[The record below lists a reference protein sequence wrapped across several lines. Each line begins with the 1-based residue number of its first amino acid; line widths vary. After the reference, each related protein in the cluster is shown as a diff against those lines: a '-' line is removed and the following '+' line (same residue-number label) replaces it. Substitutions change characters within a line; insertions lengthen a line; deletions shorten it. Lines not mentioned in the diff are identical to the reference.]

1 MLSTHGWKFKI
12 SKILNFWN
20 STSKCTNRAR
30 TDLEKFLNLTLVLEN
45 SWNLKIVPFVLEF
58 SLNFVKSP
66 WKYELV
72 LEKYKIRVLSD
83 LWDAQKYF
91 LKIAQNWVKITRYT
105 SKSKVWLLFYSI
117 CAIVPFFITGIRI
130 KENKPFHLMFSA
142 DKSAFFAL
150 FYTKLGRNW
159 VLEKGKKP
167 WNSPWILFSHFSTN
181 PVQTINIFFKI
192 QIQKIWNL
200 SKETITICWILH
212 FRLTFKIKSA
222 SKFWIQE

>member
-1 MLSTHGWKFKI
+1 MLSAHGWKFKI
-12 SKILNFWN
+12 SKILNFWD

-45 SWNLKIVPFVLEF
+45 SWNFKKVPFVLEL
-58 SLNFVKSP
+58 SLNFVKF

-72 LEKYKIRVLSD
+72 LEKYKIRVLLD
-83 LWDAQKYF
+83 LWDAQKTF
-91 LKIAQNWVKITRYT
+91 WKSPKTEWKSLDTRPRAKCD
-105 SKSKVWLLFYSI
+105 SYSI
-117 CAIVPFFITGIRI
+117 QFVRKSRFLSPESGSKKTSLFTS
-130 KENKPFHLMFSA
+130 MFSA
-142 DKSAFFAL
+142 EKVHFL
-150 FYTKLGRNW
+150 RCLIQNW
-159 VLEKGKKP
+159 EEIESLKKKP
-167 WNSPWILFSHFSTN
+167 WNSPGILFSHFRTN
-181 PVQTINIFFKI
+181 PVQTINIFLKI

>member
-1 MLSTHGWKFKI
+1 MGESLKFPKSLI
-12 SKILNFWN
+12 FETLLKNVQTGL
-20 STSKCTNRAR
+20 RAH

-45 SWNLKIVPFVLEF
+45 SWNLKKVPFVLEL

-72 LEKYKIRVLSD
+72 LEKYKIRVLLD
-83 LWDAQKYF
+83 LWDAQKNF

-117 CAIVPFFITGIRI
+117 CAKSRFLSPESGSKKTSVPFHFDVFGW
-130 KENKPFHLMFSA
+130 
-142 DKSAFFAL
+142 KSAFFAL

-159 VLEKGKKP
+159 ALEKGKKP
-167 WNSPWILFSHFSTN
+167 WNSPGILFSHFRTN
-181 PVQTINIFFKI
+181 PVQTINNFFKI

>member
-45 SWNLKIVPFVLEF
+45 SWNFKKVPFVLEL
-58 SLNFVKSP
+58 SLNFVKS

-72 LEKYKIRVLSD
+72 LEKYKVRVLSD
-83 LWDAQKYF
+83 LWDAQKNF

-117 CAIVPFFITGIRI
+117 CAIVPFLSPESGSKKTSLFTS
-130 KENKPFHLMFSA
+130 MFSA
-142 DKSAFFAL
+142 EKSAFFAL
-150 FYTKLGRNW
+150 FNTKLGRNW

-167 WNSPWILFSHFSTN
+167 WNSPGILFSHFRTN

>member
-12 SKILNFWN
+12 SKIINFWN

-45 SWNLKIVPFVLEF
+45 SWNFKKVPFVLEL
-58 SLNFVKSP
+58 SLNFVKS

-83 LWDAQKYF
+83 LWDAQKNF
-91 LKIAQNWVKITRYT
+91 LKIVQNWVKITRYT

-117 CAIVPFFITGIRI
+117 CVIVPFFITGIRI
-130 KENKPFHLMFSA
+130 KENKPFHFDVFGWKVHFLRC
-142 DKSAFFAL
+142 L
-150 FYTKLGRNW
+150 IQNW
-159 VLEKGKKP
+159 EEIESLKKDESPGIVLEFCFP
-167 WNSPWILFSHFSTN
+167 IS
-181 PVQTINIFFKI
+181 VQTLYKLSTFFFKI